1 MQINVLAIGDIVGK
15 GGMEMLRTKLPSLQ
29 KTYGIH
35 FTVVNGENAAT
46 LGITPRQ
53 AEEMLDMGVDCITL
67 GNHTWSRREII
78 PYLDDSPNVLLPI
91 NFAPQTAGYGWAIF
105 KRDFGSVMVINAIG
119 RCGMD
124 FGPDNPFLMVER
136 LLQKEQADIILMDFH
151 AEATSEKMAMAYF
164 LDGKITALWGTH
176 THVQTSDAMVL
187 PKGTG
192 YITDLGMAGAIHSVL
207 GVKPEQSITMFL
219 GNPRG
224 RYEEAPGACKIECAV
239 FTIDMQTK
247 RCINVEGLRIYD

>member
-15 GGMEMLRTKLPSLQ
+15 GGMEILRKKLPTLQ

-35 FTVVNGENAAT
+35 FTVANGENAAT
-46 LGITPRQ
+46 LGITPKQ
-53 AEEMLDMGVDCITL
+53 AEFMLDMGIDCITL
-67 GNHTWSRREII
+67 GNHTWSRKEIL
-78 PYLDDSPNVLLPI
+78 PYLDDSPNVLRPM
-91 NFAPQTAGYGWAIF
+91 NFAPQTAGKGWNIF
-105 KRDFGSVMVINAIG
+105 ERDFGSVMVINAIG
-119 RCGMD
+119 RCSMD
-124 FGPDNPFLMVER
+124 FGPDNPFLMTDK
-136 LLQKEQADIILMDFH
+136 LLNEKQADIILMDFH

-164 LDGKITALWGTH
+164 LDGKITAIWGTH

-192 YITDLGMAGAIHSVL
+192 YITDLGMTGAIHSVL

-224 RYEEAPGACKIECAV
+224 RYEEAPGACKIECAI
-239 FTIDMQTK
+239 FTIDSQTK